1 MCLDKGKIWEL
12 QERRR
17 WALNQAGK
25 GGEGRDDFPGEA
37 AGELSAEGCLN
48 TSQAKRFKKS
58 VRGRTKPNEV
68 ITRANHKRS

>member
-12 QERRR
+12 QERGR

-37 AGELSAEGCLN
+37 AGELSAGGCLN
-48 TSQAKRFKKS
+48 TSQAKGLRRVAEGEQSPMK
-58 VRGRTKPNEV
+58 
-68 ITRANHKRS
+68 